1 MYKGKMIYTTHPKD
15 YKTNAND
22 IHLGVYGIFNTEK
35 VLWTYHVISYYN
47 KANGTICLTE
57 DICGRYVDAT
67 YEYIK
72 SSGKKFD
79 TIEDGRKFIEEY
91 KVKWETGSNNT
102 TQEIRDKKIDEL
114 LDEDQ

>member
-1 MYKGKMIYTTHPKD
+1 MYKGKMLYTTHPKD
-15 YKTNAND
+15 YKTNSND
-22 IHLGVYGIFNTEK
+22 IQLGVYGIFNTEK

-47 KANGTICLTE
+47 KPNGTIHLTE
-57 DICGRYVDAT
+57 DICGKYLDAT
-67 YEYIK
+67 YDYIK
-72 SSGKKFD
+72 SYGKKFD
-79 TIEDGRKFIEEY
+79 TVEDGRKFIEEY